1 MSASLSARTPADLL
15 VQGVEGRGCSVCVRR
30 RKLAQGLEEE
40 EEEEEVDEE
49 KEEEEDGVALDPK
62 P

>member
-49 KEEEEDGVALDPK
+49 KK
-62 P
+62 KKKKKMK